1 MLTYDPFVYNTFKSI
16 EKMPPIKHKHEK
28 AEVRKSE
35 KENKHPGPG
44 QYKVENEWI
53 GKKGGKKG

>member
-1 MLTYDPFVYNTFKSI
+1 
-16 EKMPPIKHKHEK
+16 MPPIKHKHEK

-35 KENKHPGPG
+35 KEDKHPGPG